1 MNAIERL
8 QMRAFGGEDVAARP
22 DADDDRWWP
31 KGPLLPGVIE
41 LIGDLAQRPFASD
54 GLNIYFLL
62 GGAGNGKSFAAR
74 ALAMRLGIDLQ
85 GSGDKLARR
94 KYERSVD
101 GAEVVILNDA
111 TIANRAE
118 YNEKQSVAL
127 AADIEEWTQRSAT
140 RPVIAFCCVNRG
152 IIVDELRALETVRG
166 GSSKVAQRLLRW
178 IAGVSDTVTDGTEVP
193 PEDFR
198 EPLLLGS
205 HYRESSSMIEGTKVR
220 AFALSVD
227 STSIVSQAKQ
237 GQKSAARELMTAIV
251 ARCLPEAL
259 ERDPNCPILA
269 NLINLQVPAAVNGW
283 AGILEGAE
291 VASGRYFSY
300 RDLWALIAL
309 TILGPRVA
317 GSTSGMQGAVGA
329 VDALLHRLS
338 LASNSAERLEALLG
352 LSQHRLSCALY
363 RAPVPRDDGLR
374 VEYPPGTP
382 FHGGLI
388 LVDPAVWGGKD
399 TEGIESAMAEVALGG
414 RPSMV
419 LKTQGHPLSALWTAF
434 DEALEQALLETV
446 NSPGCMDGHRRGLIS
461 WYGAYLI
468 RLSSLATGSI
478 GNKAAI
484 QVLEDCGNACKLGPA
499 LPPNAIDSG
508 LRKLLLPDHGRAG
521 DHKVMMRAFAA
532 RAEPLDIEADETLPT
547 LAEVTHVGSLSMRL
561 RHRNGRVVLECHI
574 AGQEK
579 TVGELT
585 LDLPLVREALA
596 WSEGKPGQTD
606 ASIFIEP
613 RLERCRASSLSA
625 MPDSFRRLVSATTSG
640 QVELS
645 Q

>member
-22 DADDDRWWP
+22 DAADDDWWP
-31 KGPLLPGVIE
+31 KGPLLPGVTE

-74 ALAMRLGIDLQ
+74 ALAMRLAIDLQ
-85 GSGDKLARR
+85 GSGELARR

-101 GAEVVILNDA
+101 GADVVILNDA

-118 YNEKQSVAL
+118 YKEKQSVAL
-127 AADIEEWTQRSAT
+127 AADIAEWTHRSAT
-140 RPVIAFCCVNRG
+140 KPVIAFCCVNRG
-152 IIVDELRALETVRG
+152 IIVDELRALETVQG
-166 GSSKVAQRLLRW
+166 VSSEAAKRLLRW
-178 IAGVSDTVTDGTEVP
+178 IAGVAESVAEGVEVP
-193 PEDFR
+193 PGDFR
-198 EPLLLGS
+198 PPLLLGS
-205 HYRESSSMIEGTKVR
+205 HYRESSSTIDGTKVR

-227 STSIVSQAKQ
+227 STSIVSRSKQ
-237 GQKSAARELMTAIV
+237 GPKKSAARELMAEVV
-251 ARCLPEAL
+251 ALCLPDAQK
-259 ERDPNCPILA
+259 RDPNCPILA
-269 NLINLQVPAAVNGW
+269 NLINLQSAETVDAW

-309 TILGPRVA
+309 TVVGPRVA
-317 GSTSGMQGAVGA
+317 EATSGAQGAVGG
-329 VDALLHRLS
+329 VDALLHRHS
-338 LASNSAERLEALLG
+338 QASNATERLEALLG

-363 RAPVPRDDGLR
+363 RAPVPREDGLR

-388 LVDPAVWGGKD
+388 LVDPAVWGGRD
-399 TEGIESAMAEVALGG
+399 TEAIESAMAEVALGG
-414 RPSMV
+414 RPSAV
-419 LKTQGHPLSALWTAF
+419 LRTQGHPLSTLWTPF
-434 DEALEQALLETV
+434 DDALEQALLEEA

-461 WYGAYLI
+461 WYSAYLI
-468 RLSSLATGSI
+468 RLTSLATGNI

-484 QVLEDCGNACKLGPA
+484 QVLEECRVACKLGPA
-499 LPPNAIDSG
+499 LPPSAIDTG

-532 RAEPLDIEADETLPT
+532 RAEPLDGDADEALPT
-547 LAEVTHVGSLSMRL
+547 LAEVIHVGSLSMRL
-561 RHRNGRVVLECHI
+561 RQRNGRVVLECHI
-574 AGQEK
+574 AGQDR

-596 WSEGKPGQTD
+596 WSEGKSGQTD
-606 ASIFIEP
+606 ASIYIEP

-625 MPDSFRRLVSATTSG
+625 MPASFKRLVSATTSG
-640 QVELS
+640 HVELA

>member
-22 DADDDRWWP
+22 DAPDDDWWP

-41 LIGDLAQRPFASD
+41 LIGDLAQRPFTSD

-74 ALAMRLGIDLQ
+74 ALAMRLGIDL
-85 GSGDKLARR
+85 GSGEKLARR

-101 GAEVVILNDA
+101 GADVVILNDA
-111 TIANRAE
+111 TIANSAE
-118 YNEKQSVAL
+118 YKEMQSVAL
-127 AADIEEWTQRSAT
+127 AADIAEWTHRSAT

-152 IIVDELRALETVRG
+152 IIVDELRALETVQG
-166 GSSKVAQRLLRW
+166 CSSEVAQRLLRW
-178 IAGVSDTVTDGTEVP
+178 IAGVSETVADGAEAP

-198 EPLLLGS
+198 QPLLLGS
-205 HYRESSSMIEGTKVR
+205 HYRESSSTIAGTKVR

-227 STSIVSQAKQ
+227 STSIVTQVKQ
-237 GQKSAARELMTAIV
+237 GQKSAARGLMAAVV
-251 ARCLPEAL
+251 ALCLPEAL
-259 ERDPNCPILA
+259 KRDPNCPILA
-269 NLINLQVPAAVNGW
+269 NLTNLQAAAAVDGW
-283 AGILEGAE
+283 AGILDGAE

-309 TILGPRVA
+309 TIVGPKVA
-317 GSTSGMQGAVGA
+317 ESTNGAQGAVGA

-338 LASNSAERLEALLG
+338 LASNTAERLEALLG

-363 RAPVPRDDGLR
+363 RAPVPREDGLR

-399 TEGIESAMAEVALGG
+399 TEAIEPAMAEVALGG
-414 RPSMV
+414 RPSAV
-419 LKTQGHPLSALWTAF
+419 LRTQGHPLSTLWTPF
-434 DEALEQALLETV
+434 DEALEQVILEAV

-468 RLSSLATGSI
+468 RLTSLATGNI

-484 QVLEDCGNACKLGPA
+484 RVLEDCRIACKVGPA
-499 LPPNAIDSG
+499 LPPSAVDSG
-508 LRKLLLPDHGRAG
+508 LRKLLLPDHGLAG

-532 RAEPLDIEADETLPT
+532 RAEPLDGGADEALPT

-561 RHRNGRVVLECHI
+561 RQRNGRVVLECHI
-574 AGQEK
+574 AGQEN

-596 WSEGKPGQTD
+596 WSEGKSGQTD

-625 MPDSFRRLVSATTSG
+625 MPDTFKRLVFATTSG